1 MQLKAHGLLEAG
13 LPQPPEAPAAPRPT
27 RLRARPAV
35 TRDLA
40 RRRLPHAWRQLP
52 LHGPLHRRLQ
62 ALVLA
67 LVRPPPA
74 ATQLARVRRMP
85 SRLHVGGR
93 PATTLG
99 AWPQRS
105 RRSMRHASLCLLH
118 AGRPHQRT
126 KAGTMQPH
134 AKLPRC
140 QAQPDLREVPLVEI
154 RVARRQRRAGR
165 EPCACI
171 RALQQE
177 QPPDSESHTTSAPA
191 GTATP
196 HPQLTTPASTAAN
209 ACRNARLVY
218 TGEAACTWAA
228 APAAPAAR
236 PRAAASGCR
245 AAGRA

>member
-74 ATQLARVRRMP
+74 ATQLARVRWMP
-85 SRLHVGGR
+85 SRLHLDGL

-105 RRSMRHASLCLLH
+105 RRSMCHASLCLSH
-118 AGRPHQRT
+118 AGRPHQT
-126 KAGTMQPH
+126 SKAGMMQPP

-140 QAQPDLREVPLVEI
+140 QAQPDLQEAPLVEI
-154 RVARRQRRAGR
+154 SVSRRQRRPGR
-165 EPCACI
+165 QPCACI
-171 RALQQE
+171 RALQQK
-177 QPPDSESHTTSAPA
+177 QPPDGEPHTISAPA

-196 HPQLTTPASTAAN
+196 HP
-209 ACRNARLVY
+209 
-218 TGEAACTWAA
+218 
-228 APAAPAAR
+228 
-236 PRAAASGCR
+236 
-245 AAGRA
+245 